1 MVSQS
6 LSLAEEHPLIL
17 GAVVARAQV
26 VLGGVAVDLVVDE
39 EVDLVVPNRS
49 GRTCDALRSYHV
61 DPWRDEQLG
70 AGRVVGLT
78 TVLRL
83 RNHGVRPPKAKKT
96 LRNRGHGPPFLF
108 S

>member
-1 MVSQS
+1 MLVPDPLRNGCITRHLRWS

-61 DPWRDEQLG
+61 RGSMARRTARRRDPG
-70 AGRVVGLT
+70 MAGGV
-78 TVLRL
+78 
-83 RNHGVRPPKAKKT
+83 NHGTKT
-96 LRNRGHGPPFLF
+96 
-108 S
+108 

>member
-1 MVSQS
+1 MLVPDPLRNGCITRHLRWS

-39 EVDLVVPNRS
+39 EVDLVVPNWS
-49 GRTCDALRSYHV
+49 PTEAAVLATLCDRTTCV

-70 AGRVVGLT
+70 ADGG
-78 TVLRL
+78 
-83 RNHGVRPPKAKKT
+83 G
-96 LRNRGHGPPFLF
+96 
-108 S
+108 

>member
-1 MVSQS
+1 MLVPDPLRNGCITRHLRWS

-39 EVDLVVPNRS
+39 EVDLLLSPTEAAVLATLCD
-49 GRTCDALRSYHV
+49 RTTCV

-70 AGRVVGLT
+70 ADG
-78 TVLRL
+78 
-83 RNHGVRPPKAKKT
+83 GVKNGT
-96 LRNRGHGPPFLF
+96 LD
-108 S
+108 

>member
-1 MVSQS
+1 MLVPDPLRNGCITRHLRWS

-49 GRTCDALRSYHV
+49 GRTS
-61 DPWRDEQLG
+61 
-70 AGRVVGLT
+70 VVVAYT
-78 TVLRL
+78 
-83 RNHGVRPPKAKKT
+83 
-96 LRNRGHGPPFLF
+96 
-108 S
+108 

>member
-1 MVSQS
+1 MLVPDPLRNGCITRHLRWS

-39 EVDLVVPNRS
+39 EVDLLLSPTEAAVLATLCD
-49 GRTCDALRSYHV
+49 RTTCV

-70 AGRVVGLT
+70 ADGG
-78 TVLRL
+78 
-83 RNHGVRPPKAKKT
+83 GVKNGT
-96 LRNRGHGPPFLF
+96 LD
-108 S
+108 